1 MQQPR
6 MVAPAARRSLWLLG
20 LAVLALHLLLLARMP
35 LPPVASAAAPPGA
48 LQTRVLAPPEPP
60 AATPPPRAAAPQP
73 KAAQRPA
80 LVRKAAPAPAPAR
93 PASKVASADTASA
106 AIAPAPAAP
115 DRSTRLQAAYES
127 WQAQQAATDPAATP
141 HAPPTEPLPTPFSIP
156 VPASLPTAAARAEPA
171 PAVAEAPTP
180 AAPPAEPQAPLAKK
194 APLAPKP
201 AAAPLVL
208 PPSTVLSFDV
218 SGHVKGFDYQA
229 RATLTW
235 QSDGSHYQLR
245 QQIRLF
251 LLGSR
256 AQESRGRITAQG
268 LQPEQFVDEAGKTR
282 RAELDFQT
290 HQARFS
296 DGDSAT
302 TALADGTQDR
312 LSIFIQLGALMAA
325 APERYPPGTSITF
338 ATVGPR
344 RIDPWTF
351 TVAGPEVLHL
361 PAGDIPALKLQR
373 LPRGGDERRDTLW
386 LGTELHYL
394 PVRIRLAEA
403 GGDFVDLRLSGHENP

>member
-20 LAVLALHLLLLARMP
+20 LAVLALHLLLLARMS

-60 AATPPPRAAAPQP
+60 ATTPPPRAAAPQP
-73 KAAQRPA
+73 APQSKAAQRPA
-80 LVRKAAPAPAPAR
+80 LVRKAAPAPAR
-93 PASKVASADTASA
+93 PASKVASTDTATA
-106 AIAPAPAAP
+106 AIAPAPATP
-115 DRSTRLQAAYES
+115 DRSARLQAAYAS

-141 HAPPTEPLPTPFSIP
+141 HAPPTESLPTPL
-156 VPASLPTAAARAEPA
+156 PASLPTVAARAEPV
-171 PAVAEAPTP
+171 PAAAEAPAP
-180 AAPPAEPQAPLAKK
+180 AAPPAEPQAPLANK

-208 PPSTVLSFDV
+208 PPSTVLSFDAA
-218 SGHVKGFDYQA
+218 GHVKGFNYQA

-235 QSDGSHYQLR
+235 QSDASHYQLR

-282 RAELDFQT
+282 RAELDFQA

-296 DGDSAT
+296 DGEIAT

-325 APERYPPGTSITF
+325 APERYPRGTAITF

-403 GGDFVDLRLSGHENP
+403 GGDFVDLRLSGHESP